1 LKINVS
7 ANTGATDENDADEPE
22 TELDVLDGD
31 GCGDGGAYRTTA
43 KQNNN
48 KNKNSKTAKQDGM
61 TIVQLLNTDKYNRN
75 EKIDFINAIMT
86 PSSEKT
92 VNTENIFPSWRDK
105 VTFIGSTFLNGE
117 QEPYLNHCVVLN
129 TCDEVDNN
137 DSLGGYRAQLLLKW
151 TELIVAEK
159 PNIIIGYNIFGFD
172 YEFMFRRSQETYC
185 EREFLMLSMNADELC
200 ANEDKN
206 TGKLSLGNTKVSLA
220 SGEYDLWYPVISGFC
235 RLICILILGGTTTY
249 PRINSTTLLV
259 ILSATI

>member
-1 LKINVS
+1 
-7 ANTGATDENDADEPE
+7 
-22 TELDVLDGD
+22 
-31 GCGDGGAYRTTA
+31 
-43 KQNNN
+43 
-48 KNKNSKTAKQDGM
+48 
-61 TIVQLLNTDKYNRN
+61 
-75 EKIDFINAIMT
+75 
-86 PSSEKT
+86 
-92 VNTENIFPSWRDK
+92 
-105 VTFIGSTFLNGE
+105 
-117 QEPYLNHCVVLN
+117 VVLN
-129 TCDEVDNN
+129 TCDEVDNATIVSV
-137 DSLGGYRAQLLLKW
+137 DTERELLKW

-185 EREFLMLSMNADELC
+185 EREFLSMNADELC